1 MSKDETQIR
10 KQLQRLAV
18 QECANYMDGMCVEED
33 RPCHVLLPQY
43 TIHDG
48 AIGCDYFLEA
58 VLPLDKELN
67 RVVWAKID
75 EPHWAPWIVEED
87 AETGAQLHHCCEC
100 GKVYRPASNR
110 QKYCLACGKAA
121 KRKRDAQVAR
131 NAYHSRPEKPR
142 CLKTKNP

>member
-1 MSKDETQIR
+1 MSKGETQIR

-100 GKVYRPASNR
+100 GKVYLPASNR
-110 QKYCLACGKAA
+110 QKYCSLCKQEVRRQQNAKAA
-121 KRKRDAQVAR
+121 RT
-131 NAYHSRPEKPR
+131 AYYKEEEKTQQ
-142 CLKTKNP
+142 LGFANP

>member
-1 MSKDETQIR
+1 MSKDENQIR

-58 VLPLDKELN
+58 VLPLDKEMN

-75 EPHWAPWIVEED
+75 EPHWAPWIVEEN
-87 AETGAQLHHCCEC
+87 AETGAASLLRMRQGIPACQQPAKILSGLRQSCQAQKRCSGSAEC
-100 GKVYRPASNR
+100 VP
-110 QKYCLACGKAA
+110 
-121 KRKRDAQVAR
+121 
-131 NAYHSRPEKPR
+131 
-142 CLKTKNP
+142 